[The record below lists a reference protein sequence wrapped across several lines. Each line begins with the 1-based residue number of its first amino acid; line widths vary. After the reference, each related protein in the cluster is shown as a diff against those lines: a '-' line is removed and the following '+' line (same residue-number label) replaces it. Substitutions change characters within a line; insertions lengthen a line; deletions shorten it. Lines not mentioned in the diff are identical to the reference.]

1 MNVRIIP
8 EDDENDHFILKPI
21 FEAMFKYLGKP
32 QANIRVHRPQVRG
45 WEAIK

>member
-21 FEAMFKYLGKP
+21 FEAMFKHLGKP
-32 QANIRVHRPQVRG
+32 QARCEDPLAPRSAVGKP
-45 WEAIK
+45 